1 MSLRCNLCERDL
13 KPHCADEHCDW
24 WTCSNRAC
32 EARTY
37 DVARG
42 ILVHE
47 DGQVERLGTQA

>member
-13 KPHCADEHCDW
+13 KPHCADEHCEW